1 MARYALSDGL
11 KQAIAKTNRMISMLK
26 KLNEFQN
33 AFDESAVS
41 SIVLKCGKEKVEL
54 PVEQEE
60 MQEML
65 ERYRKNYVS
74 QIRTIVKKNKIEL
87 TDSDISIVN
96 GRNPE
101 KKVPADHAGSVP
113 VPVQPASS
121 AVKDENVTFD
131 YDAMADELVR

>member
-1 MARYALSDGL
+1 MAKYALSDGL

-74 QIRTIVKKNKIEL
+74 QIRTMVKKNKIEL
-87 TDSDISIVN
+87 TDSDVYIVN
-96 GRNPE
+96 GINPE
-101 KKVPADHAGSVP
+101 KKVPADHAGSAP
-113 VPVQPASS
+113 VPVE
-121 AVKDENVTFD
+121 K
-131 YDAMADELVR
+131 